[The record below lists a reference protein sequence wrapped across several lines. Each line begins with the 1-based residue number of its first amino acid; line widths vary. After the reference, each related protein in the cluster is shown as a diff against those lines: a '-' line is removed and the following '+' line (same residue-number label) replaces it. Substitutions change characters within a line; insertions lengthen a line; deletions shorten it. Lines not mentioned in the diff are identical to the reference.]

1 MRKTLLKNLFLTVV
15 LSFLL
20 AAILFAVYYES
31 MNGGLEEKQALII
44 LFGVADIFEHLLLLL
59 FSLPVLLLAK
69 PTIYNNKIQRRLFYF
84 GGPAFV
90 TFITFISIVTS
101 NLNDGL
107 LLLPNVLFLA
117 FYTIFYFRLPK
128 PQLVP

>member
-1 MRKTLLKNLFLTVV
+1 MRKTLLKNLFLTVI

-20 AAILFAVYYES
+20 ATILFAVYYES

-44 LFGVADIFEHLLLLL
+44 LFGVADILEHLLLLL
-59 FSLPVLLLAK
+59 FSLPMLLLAK
-69 PTIYNNKIQRRLFYF
+69 PAIYNSKFQRRLFYF
-84 GGPAFV
+84 GGPVFV
-90 TFITFISIVTS
+90 TLLTFISIVTS
-101 NLNDGL
+101 NLSDGL

-128 PQLVP
+128 PQLVS